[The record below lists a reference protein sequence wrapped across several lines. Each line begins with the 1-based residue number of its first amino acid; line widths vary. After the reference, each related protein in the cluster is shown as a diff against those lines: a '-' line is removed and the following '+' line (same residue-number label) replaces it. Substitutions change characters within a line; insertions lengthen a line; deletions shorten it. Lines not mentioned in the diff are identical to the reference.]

1 MYEWRDQSELEDGIV
16 VDAERI
22 REELS
27 EQVLMPGAFCQDYEV
42 FKNIFRFV
50 ERRLR
55 RTHISSYI
63 ILLTLTNGEGRFPE
77 SAQREAQMT
86 ELKDIIQTSLRSG
99 DVFTQY
105 SSCQFLI
112 MVCDVSEA
120 DIGRIANR
128 IVETFQKNSTIMQ
141 NRLLLHQCYPMQA
154 ARSGEKLL
162 KADKE

>member
-1 MYEWRDQSELEDGIV
+1 MNEWRGQSESEDGIA

-22 REELS
+22 RKELS
-27 EQVLMPGAFCQDYEV
+27 EQVVMSGAFCQDYEA

-77 SAQREAQMT
+77 LARREAQMM

-112 MVCDVSEA
+112 MVFDVSEA
-120 DIGRIANR
+120 DVDRIANR
-128 IVETFQKNSTIMQ
+128 IVEIFQKSSTIVQ

-154 ARSGEKLL
+154 AGSGEKVV
-162 KADKE
+162 ESG